1 MSTENESETPAETA
15 KENKNEQKK
24 KTNEMIIRDYVNQII
39 NPELDEVIKEMLTK
53 LKKFQS
59 RLYKTK
65 PKKFKA
71 NRRFVIGLR
80 ETQRAINAKKLIAVI
95 LAPNIEPGSLDS
107 VISQIIVSA
116 RMNNIP
122 VIYALSKRKIAKIF
136 NKSVNMSVIGL
147 YSANGAYEEY
157 KKMLELAKRGREL
170 FEKQQKEQNH
180 ANNPQ
185 EEEKCSTSNTPLEA

>member
-1 MSTENESETPAETA
+1 
-15 KENKNEQKK
+15 
-24 KTNEMIIRDYVNQII
+24 
-39 NPELDEVIKEMLTK
+39 
-53 LKKFQS
+53 
-59 RLYKTK
+59 
-65 PKKFKA
+65 
-71 NRRFVIGLR
+71 
-80 ETQRAINAKKLIAVI
+80 
-95 LAPNIEPGSLDS
+95 LAPNIEKSTEPGSLDS

-136 NKSVNMSVIGL
+136 NKKVNMSVIGL

-185 EEEKCSTSNTPLEA
+185 EEEKSSTSNTPLEA